1 MLSNC
6 DKTSILVF
14 PSSSTAN
21 EWTQDRMIDEKCLN
35 SSSMASTGAP
45 LMEKNTP
52 PQQQQ
57 QQQQQQHQP
66 LNCPRCD
73 SSNTKFCYYNNYSLT
88 QPRHFCK
95 SCKRYWTRG
104 GTLRNVPVGGGCRK
118 NKRVK
123 RPASASASASAADT
137 GPSCSARAPSD
148 HHPPPHQTHM
158 ENFSS
163 SGSNH
168 NSNPMSLGPLFYGN
182 PTDQMNNNLAF
193 SRLTSSSSVYDLHP
207 QLGALGRGF
216 SSSAIIPANS
226 CADTSSFQEGFN
238 ANNASGLSVQ
248 DLAPITN
255 PLHLPSYWFGT
266 SSSPSSSS
274 SCSTTTTVPTMAS
287 LIASSVHHQQQKFIN
302 ASGLRESRGLVHSG
316 FKPLSPLEEF
326 QRLRSNGEVKIEQGQ
341 SRSIGWSGS
350 IPCQNPV
357 DQIGVL
363 PDPGSVCW
371 SSLNVGNSWH
381 DPTSIGLHQSLI

>member
-21 EWTQDRMIDEKCLN
+21 EWTQVTLASLSNFSVSFFFISFFLRSFGQDTIIRQARTWPLQCFLLDRMIDEKCLN

-168 NSNPMSLGPLFYGN
+168 NSNPMSLGPLFY
-182 PTDQMNNNLAF
+182 
-193 SRLTSSSSVYDLHP
+193 
-207 QLGALGRGF
+207 
-216 SSSAIIPANS
+216 
-226 CADTSSFQEGFN
+226 DTSSFQEGFN